1 MRKVGIA
8 DVTFH
13 NVPYTLADRLV
24 RVGADL
30 PMVQAL
36 LGHKK
41 IAMTLCYPYLS
52 SAHEQRAVRKL
63 ELFDDIGRAIC
74 ITDHS
79 RQGEVFS

>member
-1 MRKVGIA
+1 MRKAGIA

-13 NVPYTLADRLV
+13 NVPYTLVSRLV

-41 IAMTLCYPYLS
+41 IAMTLRYPYLS
-52 SAHEQRAVRKL
+52 SAHEQRVVGKL
-63 ELFDDIGRAIC
+63 VL
-74 ITDHS
+74 DH
-79 RQGEVFS
+79 VCL